1 MVRHK
6 PISMG
11 GSMTSTKWNKGDRV
25 IHATKPEWGTGEVL
39 QAEGFT
45 HEGKAC
51 QRLTLRFDRA
61 GLKTLSTAFAE
72 LKPATTAAPAFAFA
86 TTSDTSGSEGSN
98 ALDLPMVSPS
108 EIKAMMTKL
117 PDSATDPFTSL
128 RSRFLATLSQYKF
141 ADTPGALLDWAAIQT
156 GLKDP
161 LTRFNRHELE
171 QYFVQFRMAV
181 DEHLKKLL
189 REVRRAEPQLLAEV
203 QASNLP
209 LSCRNALRRAD
220 GGR

>member
-1 MVRHK
+1 
-6 PISMG
+6 
-11 GSMTSTKWNKGDRV
+11 MTNTKWNKGDRV
-25 IHATKPEWGTGEVL
+25 IHATKPEWGTGEIL

-45 HEGKAC
+45 HEGKPC

-72 LKPATTAAPAFAFA
+72 LKLASAMATSVFAFA
-86 TTSDTSGSEGSN
+86 SPSPASAADEPNT
-98 ALDLPMVSPS
+98 LDLPLVSPS

-117 PDSATDPFTSL
+117 PDAATDPFNSL
-128 RSRFLATLSQYKF
+128 RSRLLATLTQYKF

-171 QYFVQFRMAV
+171 QHFTQFRMVV
-181 DEHLKKLL
+181 DDHLKKLL
-189 REVRRAEPQLLAEV
+189 RDIRRAEPQLLAEV

>member
-1 MVRHK
+1 
-6 PISMG
+6 
-11 GSMTSTKWNKGDRV
+11 MTNTKWNKGDRV
-25 IHATKPEWGTGEVL
+25 IHATKPEWGTGEIL

-45 HEGKAC
+45 HEGKPC

-72 LKPATTAAPAFAFA
+72 LKPAGSPAFAFA
-86 TTSDTSGSEGSN
+86 PTFASTPESEEPSLL
-98 ALDLPMVSPS
+98 ALTAG

-117 PDSATDPFTSL
+117 PDAATDPFTSL
-128 RSRFLATLSQYKF
+128 RSRLLATLTQYKF

-171 QYFVQFRMAV
+171 QHFSQFRMDV
-181 DEHLKKLL
+181 DDHLKKLL
-189 REVRRAEPQLLAEV
+189 REIRRAEPQLLAEV

-209 LSCRNALRRAD
+209 TSCRNALRRAD